1 MKKEK
6 EKELLIL
13 IPMAGSGKAFVE
25 AGYAF
30 PKPLID
36 IEGKTM
42 VELVINNVKPA
53 VSHKFVFVVLKEQ
66 YDKYD
71 FHNIFKNATNNS
83 FEVVTVGNSTQ
94 GAAVT
99 ALSAIQY
106 LDTDNEVLLAN
117 ADQFL
122 NCKIDDFIKEARKKN
137 ADGYIMTFNSSHP
150 RWSYVRTDEK
160 GQVIEAAE
168 KKVISNHATVGLYY
182 YKTGKVFVSA
192 LKSMIKKNIRHN
204 NEFYICPAFNEII
217 LQGGKVGIF
226 EIPEKQMYGMGTPEE
241 LVLFQKA
248 LSEKKITLKK

>member
-1 MKKEK
+1 MKKK
-6 EKELLIL
+6 IEKELLIV
-13 IPMAGSGKAFVE
+13 IPMAGMGKAFVE

-30 PKPLID
+30 PKPLVD

-42 VELVINNVKPA
+42 IEFVINNVKP
-53 VSHKFVFVVLKEQ
+53 SIPHKFIFVVLKEQ
-66 YDKYD
+66 YDKFD
-71 FHNIFKNATNNS
+71 FYNIFKNATNNS

-94 GAAVT
+94 GAAIT
-99 ALSAIQY
+99 ALSAIQHI
-106 LDTDNEVLLAN
+106 DCDNEVLLAN

-122 NCKIDDFIKEARKKN
+122 ECKIEDFIKEARKKKV
-137 ADGYIMTFNSSHP
+137 DGYIMTFNSSHP

-160 GQVIEAAE
+160 GHVIEAAE

-182 YKTGKVFVSA
+182 YKSGKMLVSA
-192 LKSMIKKNIRHN
+192 LKSMVKKNITHN

-217 LQGGKVGIF
+217 LQGGNVGIF